1 MGGRLVSTE
10 KIAIEREYI
19 KISWFLILAI
29 AVYLLFDKL
38 LFSRSVEILSFSQ
51 WLVPL
56 IFLFISAGYNVFKTW
71 LFNKDEQISEEV
83 FRYLKFF
90 EVVNLVFFFGYE
102 RLFDLMFVIS
112 LVFLFYI
119 ERVNIKSLKQVAI
132 VLIFSYTFFIFL
144 DFVTNNI
151 NSEDLRN
158 LFYIL
163 FYTFWFS
170 SSNKLEL
177 FEKSQTN
184 EINIK
189 LKQYE
194 ENLKKQQQLSEAK
207 DAKIKELEREISY
220 LKEINKRLN
229 ISLGEFFNLQEIS
242 KIITQILDTNELLKF
257 VNDVLIGVTGV
268 DKSSILLF
276 NKDKTE
282 LYVAFSNLPESEQK
296 ESFKQENIEWLK
308 SVALNCENGYR
319 NKVSSEDCPFIN
331 GRATKSIMYAS
342 LATKN
347 DKYGIILLEHIFE
360 DVFTEDNL
368 RFLTSIAAQV
378 SIALENSS
386 LYQQMRSMAMVDGL
400 TGAFN
405 RIYLYEVL
413 EREIQASAGRYPV
426 SIALFD
432 VDNFKKL
439 NDTYGH
445 LFGDKVLQTIVRI
458 AREKVRKGDI
468 VARYGGEEFVI
479 VFDHLESNEAYKV
492 VERIRR
498 AIESETIEDNLI
510 QTRVTVSFGIASYPL
525 HADNV
530 KDLIKCADVAMY
542 RAKSSGK
549 NCTVVYNQELEMKV

>member
-38 LFSRSVEILSFSQ
+38 LFSPAIEALSFSQ

-144 DFVTNNI
+144 DIVTNNI

-163 FYTFWFS
+163 FYIFWFS

-308 SVALNCENGYR
+308 GVALNSENGYR
-319 NKVSSEDCPFIN
+319 NKVSSEDCPFIS

-386 LYQQMRSMAMVDGL
+386 LYQQMREMAMVDGL

-468 VARYGGEEFVI
+468 VARYGGEEFII
-479 VFDHLESNEAYKV
+479 VFNHLESNEAYKV

>member
-1 MGGRLVSTE
+1 MNA
-10 KIAIEREYI
+10 KKMAIEREYI
-19 KISWFLILAI
+19 KISWFLIGAI
-29 AVYLLFDKL
+29 VVYLVFDKL
-38 LFSRSVEILSFSQ
+38 VITNETGFSSFSD

-56 IFLFISAGYNVFKTW
+56 IFLFVSVGYNLFKVW
-71 LFNKDEQISEEV
+71 LFKSDTELSEEIYK
-83 FRYLKFF
+83 YLKFF
-90 EVVNLVFFFGYE
+90 EVINLVFFFGYE
-102 RLFDLMFVIS
+102 KLFDLMFVVS
-112 LVFLFYI
+112 LIFLFYLQKVKI
-119 ERVNIKSLKQVAI
+119 GSIKQVIAFLI
-132 VLIFSYTFFIFL
+132 VSYIFFIFR
-144 DFVTNNI
+144 DFLLKNI
-151 NSEDLRN
+151 SIEVLKN
-158 LFYIL
+158 LFYTL
-163 FYTFWFS
+163 FYIFWIYNVEKIEVIDKAS
-170 SSNKLEL
+170 ISELETRTQKMEEQLKDLMESNK
-177 FEKSQTN
+177 
-184 EINIK
+184 
-189 LKQYE
+189 
-194 ENLKKQQQLSEAK
+194 AK
-207 DAKIKELEREISY
+207 DIKIKELEKEISN

-229 ISLGEFFNLQEIS
+229 VSLGEFFNLQEIS

-276 NKDKTE
+276 NRDKTE
-282 LYVAFSNLPESEQK
+282 LYVAYSNLPESDQK

-308 SVALNCENGYR
+308 NVALNCENGYR
-319 NKVSSEDCPFIN
+319 NRINPKECPFLT

-347 DKYGIILLEHIFE
+347 DKYGIILLEHVLENI
-360 DVFTEDNL
+360 FTEDNL

-400 TGAFN
+400 TGAYN

-413 EREIQASAGRYPV
+413 ETEIESSRGRYPI

-445 LFGDKVLQTIVRI
+445 LFGDKVLQTIVKV
-458 AREKVRKGDI
+458 AKEKIRKGDI

-479 VFDHLESNEAYKV
+479 VFNHLESSEAYKV

-498 AIESETIEDNLI
+498 TIENETIEDNLI
-510 QTRVTVSFGIASYPL
+510 QTKVTVSFGIASYPA

-530 KDLIKCADVAMY
+530 KDLIKCADIAMY
-542 RAKSSGK
+542 HAKSSGK
-549 NCTVVYNQELEMKV
+549 NCTVIYDQEMEMKG

>member
-163 FYTFWFS
+163 FYIFWFS

-308 SVALNCENGYR
+308 GVALNSENGYR
-319 NKVSSEDCPFIN
+319 NKVSSEDCPFIS

-386 LYQQMRSMAMVDGL
+386 LYQQMREMAMVDGL

>member
-38 LFSRSVEILSFSQ
+38 LFSRSVEIHSFSQ

-163 FYTFWFS
+163 FYIFWFS

-308 SVALNCENGYR
+308 GVALNSENGYR
-319 NKVSSEDCPFIN
+319 NKVSSEDCPFIS

-386 LYQQMRSMAMVDGL
+386 LYQQMREMAMVDGL

-432 VDNFKKL
+432 VDNFKKI

>member
-1 MGGRLVSTE
+1 MNAQR
-10 KIAIEREYI
+10 IAIEREYI
-19 KISWFLILAI
+19 KVSWFLIV
-29 AVYLLFDKL
+29 AVGLYSVTDRF
-38 LFSRSVEILSFSQ
+38 LFSKNYNLSSFSD
-51 WLVPL
+51 WLIPV
-56 IFLFISAGYNVFKTW
+56 IFLFVSAGYNLFKGW
-71 LFNKDEQISEEV
+71 LFSGSIEISEEIYK
-83 FRYLKFF
+83 YLKFF
-90 EVVNLVFFFGYE
+90 EVINLVFFFGYE
-102 RLFDLMFVIS
+102 RLFDLMFIIS
-112 LVFLFYI
+112 LVVLFYLL
-119 ERVNIKSLKQVAI
+119 RIKMKGIRQVI
-132 VLIFSYTFFIFL
+132 MVLMFSYIFFIFR
-144 DFVTNNI
+144 DFISGNVNI
-151 NSEDLRN
+151 EVVKN

-163 FYTFWFS
+163 FYIFCVYTVGKVEVVERNS
-170 SSNKLEL
+170 INGLEAQAQQM
-177 FEKSQTN
+177 E
-184 EINIK
+184 EK
-189 LKQYE
+189 LKNQIE
-194 ENLKKQQQLSEAK
+194 LNKAK
-207 DAKIKELEREISY
+207 DIKIKELEREINY

-276 NKDKTE
+276 NREKTE
-282 LYVAFSNLPESEQK
+282 LYVAYSNLPENEQK
-296 ESFKQENIEWLK
+296 ESFKQENIDWLK
-308 SVALNCENGYR
+308 NVALNCENGYR
-319 NKVSSEDCPFIN
+319 NRVKAEECPFIR
-331 GRATKSIMYAS
+331 GRPTRAIMYAS

-347 DKYGIILLEHIFE
+347 DKYGIILLEHVFE
-360 DVFTEDNL
+360 DIFTEDNL

-400 TGAFN
+400 TGAYN
-405 RIYLYEVL
+405 RIYLYEIL
-413 EREIQASAGRYPV
+413 EKEIGASNRRYPI

-458 AREKVRKGDI
+458 AKEKIRKGDI

-479 VFDHLESNEAYKV
+479 VFNHLESSEAYKV

-498 AIESETIEDNLI
+498 AIENETIEDNLV
-510 QTRVTVSFGIASYPL
+510 QTRVTVSFGISSYPA

-530 KDLIKCADVAMY
+530 KDLIKCADIAMY

-549 NCTVVYNQELEMKV
+549 NCTVIYNQELEMKV

>member
-1 MGGRLVSTE
+1 MSTE
-10 KIAIEREYI
+10 KIAIEKEYI

-29 AVYLLFDKL
+29 VVYLLLDKL
-38 LFSRSVEILSFSQ
+38 LFSPSMEVHSFSQ

-56 IFLFISAGYNVFKTW
+56 IFLVISTGYNLFKTW
-71 LFNKDEQISEEV
+71 LFNEEEHISEEL
-83 FRYLKFF
+83 FRYLKYF
-90 EVVNLVFFFGYE
+90 EVINLVFFFGYE

-119 ERVNIKSLKQVAI
+119 GRINIKSLRQIAI
-132 VLIFSYTFFIFL
+132 VLIFAYIFFVFL
-144 DFVTNNI
+144 DFVTNNV

-158 LFYIL
+158 LFYV
-163 FYTFWFS
+163 FYYIFWFS
-170 SSNKLEL
+170 SFIKIEF

-184 EINIK
+184 EIDIK
-189 LKQYE
+189 LRQYD
-194 ENLKKQQQLSEAK
+194 ENFKKLQKLNEAK
-207 DAKIKELEREISY
+207 EAKIKELEREISY

-282 LYVAFSNLPESEQK
+282 LYVAFSNLPENEQK

-308 SVALNCENGYR
+308 NVALNCENGYR
-319 NKVSSEDCPFIN
+319 NKVSSADCPFIN

-405 RIYLYEVL
+405 RIYLYEFL
-413 EREIQASAGRYPV
+413 EKEIQTSGRRYPI

-445 LFGDKVLQTIVRI
+445 LFGDKVLQTVVRI

-468 VARYGGEEFVI
+468 VARYGGEEFII
-479 VFDHLESNEAYKV
+479 VFNHLESNEAYKV

-549 NCTVVYNQELEMKV
+549 NCTVIYNQELEMKV

>member
-10 KIAIEREYI
+10 KIAIEKEYI

-29 AVYLLFDKL
+29 VVYLLLDKL
-38 LFSRSVEILSFSQ
+38 LFSPSMEVHSFSQ

-56 IFLFISAGYNVFKTW
+56 IFLVISTGCNLFKTW
-71 LFNKDEQISEEV
+71 LFNEEEHISEEL
-83 FRYLKFF
+83 FRYLKYF
-90 EVVNLVFFFGYE
+90 EVINLVFFFGYE

-119 ERVNIKSLKQVAI
+119 ERINIKSLRQIAI
-132 VLIFSYTFFIFL
+132 VLIFAYIFFVFL
-144 DFVTNNI
+144 DFVTNNV

-158 LFYIL
+158 LFYV
-163 FYTFWFS
+163 FYYIFWFS
-170 SSNKLEL
+170 SFIKIEF

-184 EINIK
+184 EIDIK
-189 LKQYE
+189 LRQYD
-194 ENLKKQQQLSEAK
+194 ENFKKLQKLNEAK
-207 DAKIKELEREISY
+207 EAKIKELEREISY

-282 LYVAFSNLPESEQK
+282 LYVAFSNLPENEQK

-319 NKVSSEDCPFIN
+319 NKVSSADCPFIN

-405 RIYLYEVL
+405 RIYLYEFL
-413 EREIQASAGRYPV
+413 EKEIQTSGRRYPI

-445 LFGDKVLQTIVRI
+445 LFGDKVLQTVVRI

-468 VARYGGEEFVI
+468 VARYGGEEFII
-479 VFDHLESNEAYKV
+479 VFNHLESNEAYKV

-549 NCTVVYNQELEMKV
+549 NCTVIYNQELEMKV

>member
-1 MGGRLVSTE
+1 MSAE
-10 KIAIEREYI
+10 KIAIEKEYI

-29 AVYLLFDKL
+29 VIYLLFDKL
-38 LFSRSVEILSFSQ
+38 LLSHSVETYSFSH

-56 IFLFISAGYNVFKTW
+56 MFLFISAGYNVFKMW
-71 LFNKDEQISEEV
+71 LFNKEEYISEEV
-83 FRYLKFF
+83 FKYLKYF
-90 EVVNLVFFFGYE
+90 EIINLVFFFGYE

-119 ERVNIKSLKQVAI
+119 ERMNMKNLKQVTA

-144 DFVTNNI
+144 DFITNNVTN
-151 NSEDLRN
+151 EVLRN
-158 LFYIL
+158 LLYIL
-163 FYTFWFS
+163 FYIFWIS
-170 SSNKLEL
+170 SSNKLEF

-184 EINIK
+184 EINLK
-189 LKQYE
+189 LRQYE
-194 ENLKKQQQLSEAK
+194 EDLKKQQKLSEMK
-207 DAKIKELEREISY
+207 DVKIKELEREISY

-229 ISLGEFFNLQEIS
+229 VSLGEFFNLQEIS

-276 NKDKTE
+276 NKEKTE
-282 LYVAFSNLPESEQK
+282 LYVAFSNLPENEQK

-319 NKVSSEDCPFIN
+319 NKVSSGDCPFIK

-405 RIYLYEVL
+405 RIYLYEFL
-413 EREIQASAGRYPV
+413 EKEVQTSGGRYPI

-468 VARYGGEEFVI
+468 VARYGGEEFII
-479 VFDHLESNEAYKV
+479 VFSHLESSEAYKV

-498 AIESETIEDNLI
+498 AIESETIEDNLV
-510 QTRVTVSFGIASYPL
+510 QTRVTVSFGIASYPS

-530 KDLIKCADVAMY
+530 KDLVKCADIAMY

-549 NCTVVYNQELEMKV
+549 NCTVIYHQELEMKI

>member
-1 MGGRLVSTE
+1 MSTE

-38 LFSRSVEILSFSQ
+38 LFSPAIEALSFSQ

-71 LFNKDEQISEEV
+71 LFNKDRQISEEV

-119 ERVNIKSLKQVAI
+119 ERVNIKGLRQVAI

-468 VARYGGEEFVI
+468 VARYGGEEFII
-479 VFDHLESNEAYKV
+479 VFNHLESNEAYKV

>member
-1 MGGRLVSTE
+1 MNAE

-38 LFSRSVEILSFSQ
+38 LFSPTIEALSFSQ

-56 IFLFISAGYNVFKTW
+56 IFLFISTGYNVFKTW
-71 LFNKDEQISEEV
+71 LFNKDGQISEEV

-90 EVVNLVFFFGYE
+90 EIINLVFFFGYE

-144 DFVTNNI
+144 DFVTNNV

-163 FYTFWFS
+163 FFIFWFS

-177 FEKSQTN
+177 FEKSKTN
-184 EINIK
+184 EIIIR
-189 LKQYE
+189 LRQYE
-194 ENLKKQQQLSEAK
+194 ENLKKQQKLSEAK

-282 LYVAFSNLPESEQK
+282 LYVAFSNLPENEQK

-308 SVALNCENGYR
+308 SVALNCESGYR
-319 NKVSSEDCPFIN
+319 NSVSSKDCPFLN

-413 EREIQASAGRYPV
+413 EREIQASAGRYPI

-445 LFGDKVLQTIVRI
+445 LFGDKVLQTIVKI

-468 VARYGGEEFVI
+468 VARYGGEEFII
-479 VFDHLESNEAYKV
+479 VFNHLESNEAYKV

-498 AIESETIEDNLI
+498 AIENETIEDNLI

-530 KDLIKCADVAMY
+530 KDLIKCADIAMY

>member
-1 MGGRLVSTE
+1 VSTE
-10 KIAIEREYI
+10 KIAIEKEYI

-29 AVYLLFDKL
+29 VVYLLLDKL
-38 LFSRSVEILSFSQ
+38 LFSPSMEVHSFSQ

-56 IFLFISAGYNVFKTW
+56 IFLVISTGCNLFKTW
-71 LFNKDEQISEEV
+71 LFNKEEHISEEL
-83 FRYLKFF
+83 FRYLKYF
-90 EVVNLVFFFGYE
+90 EVINLVFFFGYE

-119 ERVNIKSLKQVAI
+119 ERINIKSLRQIAI
-132 VLIFSYTFFIFL
+132 VLIFAYIFFVFL
-144 DFVTNNI
+144 DFVANNV

-158 LFYIL
+158 LFYV
-163 FYTFWFS
+163 FYYIFWFS
-170 SSNKLEL
+170 SFIKIEF

-184 EINIK
+184 EIDIK
-189 LKQYE
+189 LRQYDE
-194 ENLKKQQQLSEAK
+194 IFKKLQKLNEAK
-207 DAKIKELEREISY
+207 EAKIKELEREISY

-282 LYVAFSNLPESEQK
+282 LYVAFSNLPENEQK

-308 SVALNCENGYR
+308 NVALNCENGYR
-319 NKVSSEDCPFIN
+319 NKVSSADCPFIN

-405 RIYLYEVL
+405 RIYLYEFL
-413 EREIQASAGRYPV
+413 EKEIQTSGRRYPI

-445 LFGDKVLQTIVRI
+445 LFGDKVLQTVVRI

-468 VARYGGEEFVI
+468 VARYGGEEFII
-479 VFDHLESNEAYKV
+479 VFNHLESNEAYKV

-498 AIESETIEDNLI
+498 AIASETIEDNLI

-549 NCTVVYNQELEMKV
+549 NCTVIYNQELEMKV

>member
-1 MGGRLVSTE
+1 MSIE

-19 KISWFLILAI
+19 KVSWFLILAI

-38 LFSRSVEILSFSQ
+38 LFSNSVKALSLSQ

-56 IFLFISAGYNVFKTW
+56 IFLFISAGYNIFKTW
-71 LFNKDEQISEEV
+71 LFKKDEQISEDI
-83 FRYLKFF
+83 FKYLKFF

-119 ERVNIKSLKQVAI
+119 ERTNIKNLRQVAM
-132 VLIFSYTFFIFL
+132 VLIFSYTFFIFY
-144 DFVTNNI
+144 DFITNNI
-151 NSEDLRN
+151 SSEDLRN
-158 LFYIL
+158 LFYIV
-163 FYTFWFS
+163 FYIFLVFS
-170 SSNKLEL
+170 FDKLKFL
-177 FEKSQTN
+177 EKNQVN
-184 EINIK
+184 DIDAK

-194 ENLKKQQQLSEAK
+194 ENLKNQLKLSEAK
-207 DAKIKELEREISY
+207 EARIKELEREVSY

-229 ISLGEFFNLQEIS
+229 VSLGEFFNLQEIS

-276 NKDKTE
+276 NKEKTE
-282 LYVAFSNLPESEQK
+282 LYVAFSNLPENEQK

-405 RIYLYEVL
+405 RIYLYEFL
-413 EREIQASAGRYPV
+413 EKEVQTSGGRYPI

-468 VARYGGEEFVI
+468 VARYGGEEFII
-479 VFDHLESNEAYKV
+479 VFSHLESSEAYKV

-498 AIESETIEDNLI
+498 AIESETIEDNLV
-510 QTRVTVSFGIASYPL
+510 QTRVTVSFGIASYPS

-530 KDLIKCADVAMY
+530 KDLVKCADIAMY

-549 NCTVVYNQELEMKV
+549 NCTVIYHQELEMKV

>member
-163 FYTFWFS
+163 FYIFWFS

-308 SVALNCENGYR
+308 GVALNSENGYR
-319 NKVSSEDCPFIN
+319 NKVSSEDCPFIS

-432 VDNFKKL
+432 VDNFKKI

>member
-1 MGGRLVSTE
+1 MSTE

-38 LFSRSVEILSFSQ
+38 LFSPTIEALSFSQ

-56 IFLFISAGYNVFKTW
+56 IFLFISVGYNVFKTW
-71 LFNKDEQISEEV
+71 LFNKDGQINEEV

-119 ERVNIKSLKQVAI
+119 ERVNIKSLRQVAI

-158 LFYIL
+158 LFYTL
-163 FYTFWFS
+163 FYIFWFS

-177 FEKSQTN
+177 FKKGQTN

-189 LKQYE
+189 LRQFE
-194 ENLKKQQQLSEAK
+194 ENLKKQQKLCEAK

-282 LYVAFSNLPESEQK
+282 LYVAFSNLPENEQK
-296 ESFKQENIEWLK
+296 ESFKQENIEWLR

-413 EREIQASAGRYPV
+413 EREIQASAGRYPI

-468 VARYGGEEFVI
+468 VARYGGEEFII
-479 VFDHLESNEAYKV
+479 VFNHLESNEAYKV

-525 HADNV
+525 HAENV

>member
-1 MGGRLVSTE
+1 MSTE

-38 LFSRSVEILSFSQ
+38 LFSPAIEALSFSQ

-144 DFVTNNI
+144 DIVTNNI

-163 FYTFWFS
+163 FYIFWFS

-308 SVALNCENGYR
+308 GVALNSENGYR
-319 NKVSSEDCPFIN
+319 NKVSSEDFPFIS

-468 VARYGGEEFVI
+468 VARYGGEEFII
-479 VFDHLESNEAYKV
+479 VFNHLESNEAYKV

>member
-1 MGGRLVSTE
+1 MSTE

-38 LFSRSVEILSFSQ
+38 LFSPAIEALSFSQ

-71 LFNKDEQISEEV
+71 LFNKDGQISEEV

-119 ERVNIKSLKQVAI
+119 ERVNIKGLRQVAI

-163 FYTFWFS
+163 FYTFLIS

-207 DAKIKELEREISY
+207 DAKIKELEREIGY

-445 LFGDKVLQTIVRI
+445 LFGDKVLQTIVKI
-458 AREKVRKGDI
+458 AKEKVRKGDI
-468 VARYGGEEFVI
+468 VARYGGEEFII
-479 VFDHLESNEAYKV
+479 VFNHLESNEAYKV

>member
-163 FYTFWFS
+163 FYIFWFS

-468 VARYGGEEFVI
+468 VARYGGEEFII
-479 VFDHLESNEAYKV
+479 VFNHLESNEAYKV

>member
-1 MGGRLVSTE
+1 MGGRLVNTE
-10 KIAIEREYI
+10 KIAVEREYI

-38 LFSRSVEILSFSQ
+38 LFSPAIEDLSFSQ

-163 FYTFWFS
+163 FYIFWFS

-177 FEKSQTN
+177 FEKSQTD

-282 LYVAFSNLPESEQK
+282 LYVAFSNLSESEQK

-319 NKVSSEDCPFIN
+319 NKVSSEDCPFIS

-386 LYQQMRSMAMVDGL
+386 LYQQMREMAMVDGL

>member
-38 LFSRSVEILSFSQ
+38 LFSPAIEALSFSQ

-119 ERVNIKSLKQVAI
+119 ERVNIKGLRQVAI

-468 VARYGGEEFVI
+468 VARYGGEEFII
-479 VFDHLESNEAYKV
+479 VFNHLESNEAYKV

>member
-19 KISWFLILAI
+19 KISWFLILSI

-38 LFSRSVEILSFSQ
+38 LFSPTLETLSFSQ

-56 IFLFISAGYNVFKTW
+56 IFLFISSAYNIFKIW
-71 LFNKDEQISEEV
+71 LFGKNGQINEEI

-119 ERVNIKSLKQVAI
+119 ERINMRNLRQVAM

-144 DFVTNNI
+144 DFITNNI
-151 NSEDLRN
+151 TSEDLRN

-163 FYTFWFS
+163 FYIFWFS
-170 SSNKLEL
+170 YSNKLEV

-184 EINIK
+184 EISIK

-194 ENLKKQQQLSEAK
+194 ENLRNQQLLSEAK

-276 NKDKTE
+276 NKEKTE
-282 LYVAFSNLPESEQK
+282 LYVAFSNLPENEQK
-296 ESFKQENIEWLK
+296 ESFKQENIGWLR

-347 DKYGIILLEHIFE
+347 DRYGIILLEHIFE

-413 EREIQASAGRYPV
+413 EREIQASAGRYPI

-468 VARYGGEEFVI
+468 VARYGGEEFII
-479 VFDHLESNEAYKV
+479 VFNHLESNEAYKV

-498 AIESETIEDNLI
+498 AIESEIIEDNLI

-530 KDLIKCADVAMY
+530 KDLIKCADIAMY

>member
-1 MGGRLVSTE
+1 MNAQ
-10 KIAIEREYI
+10 KIVIEREYI
-19 KISWFLILAI
+19 KVSWFLIG
-29 AVYLLFDKL
+29 AVGLYLIFDRL
-38 LFSRSVEILSFSQ
+38 LFSKNYNLSYFSD
-51 WLVPL
+51 WLVPV
-56 IFLFISAGYNVFKTW
+56 IFLFVSIGYNLFKVW
-71 LFNKDEQISEEV
+71 LFSSRVEINEEIYK
-83 FRYLKFF
+83 YLKFF
-90 EVVNLVFFFGYE
+90 EVINLVFFFGYE
-102 RLFDLMFVIS
+102 KLFDLMFIIS
-112 LVFLFYI
+112 LVFLFYLK
-119 ERVNIKSLKQVAI
+119 RIKIKGIRQIVI
-132 VLIFSYTFFIFL
+132 VLIF
-144 DFVTNNI
+144 
-151 NSEDLRN
+151 
-158 LFYIL
+158 FYIL
-163 FYTFWFS
+163 FILRDFISGNLSIEVFRNLLYIIFYVFWIYNAGKVEIVE
-170 SSNKLEL
+170 SNSINNLEAQVQQV
-177 FEKSQTN
+177 E
-184 EINIK
+184 EK
-189 LKQYE
+189 LKNQIE
-194 ENLKKQQQLSEAK
+194 LNKAK
-207 DAKIKELEREISY
+207 DIKIKELEREISY

-242 KIITQILDTNELLKF
+242 KVITQILDTNELLKF

-276 NKDKTE
+276 NREKTE
-282 LYVAFSNLPESEQK
+282 LYVAYSNLPEDEQK

-308 SVALNCENGYR
+308 NVAMNCENGYR
-319 NKVSSEDCPFIN
+319 NRVRAEDCPFIS
-331 GRATKSIMYAS
+331 GRPTRAIMYAS

-347 DKYGIILLEHIFE
+347 DKYGIILLEHVFE
-360 DVFTEDNL
+360 DIFTEDNL

-400 TGAFN
+400 TGAYN

-413 EREIQASAGRYPV
+413 EKEIETSNKRYPI

-458 AREKVRKGDI
+458 AKEKIRKGDI

-479 VFDHLESNEAYKV
+479 VFNHLESSEAYKV

-498 AIESETIEDNLI
+498 AIENETIEDNLI
-510 QTRVTVSFGIASYPL
+510 QTRITVSFGISSYPA

-530 KDLIKCADVAMY
+530 KDLIKCADIAMY

-549 NCTVVYNQELEMKV
+549 NCTVIYNQELEMKV

>member
-38 LFSRSVEILSFSQ
+38 LFSPTIEALSFSQ

-56 IFLFISAGYNVFKTW
+56 IFLFISVGYNVFKTW
-71 LFNKDEQISEEV
+71 LFNKDGQINEEV

-119 ERVNIKSLKQVAI
+119 ERVNIKSLRQVAI

-158 LFYIL
+158 LFYTL
-163 FYTFWFS
+163 FYIFWFS

-177 FEKSQTN
+177 FKKGQTN

-189 LKQYE
+189 LRQFE
-194 ENLKKQQQLSEAK
+194 ENLKKQQKLCEAK

-282 LYVAFSNLPESEQK
+282 LYVAFSNLPENEQK
-296 ESFKQENIEWLK
+296 ESFKQENIEWLR

-413 EREIQASAGRYPV
+413 EREIQASAGRYPI

-468 VARYGGEEFVI
+468 VARYGGEEFII
-479 VFDHLESNEAYKV
+479 VFNHLESNEAYKV

-525 HADNV
+525 HAENV

>member
-1 MGGRLVSTE
+1 MSTE

-38 LFSRSVEILSFSQ
+38 LFSPAIEALSFSQ

-71 LFNKDEQISEEV
+71 LFNKDGQISEEV

-119 ERVNIKSLKQVAI
+119 ERVNIKGLRQVAI

-194 ENLKKQQQLSEAK
+194 ENLKKQQQLSEVK

-468 VARYGGEEFVI
+468 VARYGGEEFII
-479 VFDHLESNEAYKV
+479 VFNHLESNEAYKV

>member
-1 MGGRLVSTE
+1 VNAQR
-10 KIAIEREYI
+10 IAIEREYI
-19 KISWFLILAI
+19 KVSWFLIV
-29 AVYLLFDKL
+29 AVGLYSVTDRF
-38 LFSRSVEILSFSQ
+38 LFSKNYNLSSFSD
-51 WLVPL
+51 WLIPV
-56 IFLFISAGYNVFKTW
+56 IFLFISAGYNLFKGW
-71 LFNKDEQISEEV
+71 LFSGSIEISEEIYK
-83 FRYLKFF
+83 YLKFF
-90 EVVNLVFFFGYE
+90 EVINLVFFFGYE
-102 RLFDLMFVIS
+102 RLFDLMFIIS
-112 LVFLFYI
+112 LVVLFYLL
-119 ERVNIKSLKQVAI
+119 RIKMKGIRQVI
-132 VLIFSYTFFIFL
+132 MVLMFSYIFFIFR
-144 DFVTNNI
+144 DFISGNVNI
-151 NSEDLRN
+151 EVVKN

-163 FYTFWFS
+163 FYIFCVYTVGKVEVVERNS
-170 SSNKLEL
+170 INGLEAQAQQM
-177 FEKSQTN
+177 E
-184 EINIK
+184 EK
-189 LKQYE
+189 LKNQIE
-194 ENLKKQQQLSEAK
+194 LNKAK
-207 DAKIKELEREISY
+207 DIKIKELEREINY

-276 NKDKTE
+276 NREKTE
-282 LYVAFSNLPESEQK
+282 LYVAYSNLPENEQK
-296 ESFKQENIEWLK
+296 ESFKQENIDWLK
-308 SVALNCENGYR
+308 NVALNCENGYR
-319 NKVSSEDCPFIN
+319 NRVKAEECPFIR
-331 GRATKSIMYAS
+331 GRPTRAIMYAS

-347 DKYGIILLEHIFE
+347 DKYGIILLEHVFE
-360 DVFTEDNL
+360 DIFTEDNL

-400 TGAFN
+400 TGAYN
-405 RIYLYEVL
+405 RIYLYEIL
-413 EREIQASAGRYPV
+413 EKEIGASNRRYPI

-458 AREKVRKGDI
+458 AKEKIRKGDI

-479 VFDHLESNEAYKV
+479 VFNHLESSEAYKV

-498 AIESETIEDNLI
+498 AIENETIEDNLV
-510 QTRVTVSFGIASYPL
+510 QTRVTVSFGISSYPA

-530 KDLIKCADVAMY
+530 KDLIKCADIAMY

-549 NCTVVYNQELEMKV
+549 NCTVIYNQELEMKV